1 MSTPK
6 ITPLPWK
13 TVSALCMSI
22 VASSCVATMLF
33 SFVAYMV
40 RDFGMT
46 KDEQRLGYFAGY
58 LASAFYFGQ
67 VLSGSFWGWLA
78 DRKGR
83 RTSLLLG
90 LCNTFITTLLFG
102 FSMSYPWAVAAR
114 VLGGL
119 GSANFAVAKS
129 YISDITDET
138 NRSAGFSKLSLAWG
152 VGSIVGPT
160 IGGYLSEPAKKYS
173 WLSVPLFVKFP
184 YALPCIGSSIVIAL
198 SFVLI
203 YAFLPETQQRSRDVL
218 SDDASDVELAAMD
231 SLENETLDS
240 DADRGDADV
249 ASEDVTEIP
258 QCSEDQEC
266 IQDQPGVAMEADDTK
281 LLASAVESD
290 SVSESNIILS
300 EPQRLHGLIY
310 IVEFIRKHKVL
321 VTCMTMY
328 PIISFMIIT
337 YDETFPLFAITK
349 AKDNGLDFTTNNL
362 GTVGFVQGI
371 YIIAVQGF
379 IYTPLARRFGAL
391 WCQRAGAIFAIS
403 TFLLTPNLRILF
415 GRLHTVANNNN
426 LTSLSILRIAMGWS
440 SRQRFRSHHE
450 WYIVV
455 HKH

>member
-1 MSTPK
+1 
-6 ITPLPWK
+6 
-13 TVSALCMSI
+13 
-22 VASSCVATMLF
+22 
-33 SFVAYMV
+33 MV
-40 RDFGMT
+40 T
-46 KDEQRLGYFAGY
+46 CLNLQK
-58 LASAFYFGQ
+58 
-67 VLSGSFWGWLA
+67 
-78 DRKGR
+78 
-83 RTSLLLG
+83 SLLR
-90 LCNTFITTLLFG
+90 CEATPADLL
-102 FSMSYPWAVAAR
+102 R
-114 VLGGL
+114 
-119 GSANFAVAKS
+119 
-129 YISDITDET
+129 
-138 NRSAGFSKLSLAWG
+138 
-152 VGSIVGPT
+152 
-160 IGGYLSEPAKKYS
+160 YS

-310 IVEFIRKHKVL
+310 IVEFIRKHKVSPLDLVQFHSNVTPLFKVL

-379 IYTPLARRFGAL
+379 IYTPLARR
-391 WCQRAGAIFAIS
+391 
-403 TFLLTPNLRILF
+403 
-415 GRLHTVANNNN
+415 
-426 LTSLSILRIAMGWS
+426 
-440 SRQRFRSHHE
+440 
-450 WYIVV
+450 
-455 HKH
+455 